1 MKNFKKWLCRC
12 SGILASLALVV
23 TTVSVNQ
30 TCDFWVHQPK
40 LPQGAKNLRKF

>member
-1 MKNFKKWLCRC
+1 MKKLKKWLCRC

-30 TCDFWVHQPK
+30 TCNILIHQPK